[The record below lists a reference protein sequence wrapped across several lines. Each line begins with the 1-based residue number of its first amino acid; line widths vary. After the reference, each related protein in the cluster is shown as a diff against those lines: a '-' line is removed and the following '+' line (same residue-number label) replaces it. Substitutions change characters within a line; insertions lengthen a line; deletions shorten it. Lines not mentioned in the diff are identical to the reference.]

1 MLNLDGSFGYP
12 KLHVG
17 RLNINKRLTDD
28 KKDITFIY
36 NTGLREAS
44 NSNLNNSANTNSM
57 AEVIETN
64 SKLLS
69 THTLNLLDLE
79 NKTSSTQ
86 SLLNSTITGV
96 IKNTKDDVLFL
107 KAETNSLRSG
117 FYDLSETVHL
127 QLEQQ
132 DHEEYKD

>member
-57 AEVIETN
+57 AEVIETK

-96 IKNTKDDVLFL
+96 IKKWLL
-107 KAETNSLRSG
+107 
-117 FYDLSETVHL
+117 
-127 QLEQQ
+127 
-132 DHEEYKD
+132 

>member
-17 RLNINKRLTDD
+17 RLNINKRLVDD

-64 SKLLS
+64 SKLIS
-69 THTLNLLDLE
+69 SHTSSILDLQSI
-79 NKTSSTQ
+79 TSSTRN
-86 SLLNSTITGV
+86 LLNSTIPRQP
-96 IKNTKDDVLFL
+96 
-107 KAETNSLRSG
+107 TN
-117 FYDLSETVHL
+117 HL
-127 QLEQQ
+127 LNS
-132 DHEEYKD
+132 KVRG